1 MGSIRARVAPDE
13 RAAVRRFWLLSCC
26 LGTLL
31 RCLVQMLAAVM
42 GTLYILSVVCSAP
55 REHNPDTSDVDYLMS
70 VEGQPEVIVTAPE
83 PERITRDPS
92 YGTL

>member
-13 RAAVRRFWLLSCC
+13 RAAVRRVWFAACC

-31 RCLVQMLAAVM
+31 RCLIQTLAVVM
-42 GTLYILSVVCSAP
+42 GLLYLFSVVCSEPQASSSDEYFAP
-55 REHNPDTSDVDYLMS
+55 VGSM
-70 VEGQPEVIVTAPE
+70 PETVVMAPQ
-83 PERITRDPS
+83 PERITREPS